1 MFESAEQK
9 HEIDRQTFK
18 SEEPKLREELLD
30 AQFDLVEKKQF
41 PVLILLTG
49 IDGAGKGAALG
60 RLYEWLDPHT
70 LHTVAFDSP
79 TDVERARPRMW
90 RYWVELPPKGDIG
103 IFVGSWYHE
112 PLTERVTGR
121 DDDDALTGHAAR
133 ILRFEEMLA
142 DEGVLLLKF
151 WLHLSEKDAR
161 SRLKKALEDHRGH
174 HVVEHRGWKATYKAA
189 METVQTMLQQT
200 SSGVAPW
207 IVVPSSDP
215 RYRDV
220 TIGRVVLR
228 AIRERLEREKPV
240 VPVAAVPA
248 IIPPLDRKTV
258 LDGLDLTLKLDKD
271 EYRRELKDW
280 QKRLTALTDRKGF
293 RDIAVV
299 CAFEGND
306 AAGKGGSIRRVTMA
320 LDPRRFRVN
329 PIAAPTDEEKAQP
342 YLWRFWRRLPGKGHI
357 AIFDRSWYGRVL
369 VERVEGFCSEADW
382 MRAYGEINDFE
393 AQLHDFGVIVVKYWL
408 AISSDE
414 QLRRFK
420 AREATPFKRYKITE
434 EDWRNRKKIDAYAQA
449 VNDMVDRTSTP
460 HAPWTLVEAEDKSFA
475 RVKVLRTLCERIE
488 AML

>member
-9 HEIDRQTFK
+9 HEVDKATFK
-18 SEEPKLREELLD
+18 DEEAKLREELLD
-30 AQFDLVEKKQF
+30 AQFDVVEDKAF
-41 PVLILLTG
+41 PVLIVLTG
-49 IDGAGKGAALG
+49 IDGAGKGAALA

-90 RYWVELPPKGDIG
+90 RYWLELPPKGDIG

-121 DDDDALTGHAAR
+121 NSDDALSRHAAS
-133 ILRFEEMLA
+133 IQSFEEMLTS
-142 DEGVLLLKF
+142 EGVLLLKF
-151 WLHLSEKDAR
+151 WLHLPEKDAR
-161 SRLKKALEDHRGH
+161 RRLDKALRDPLGH
-174 HVVEHRGWKATYKAA
+174 HVVEHRGWKTSYEAA
-189 METVQTMLQQT
+189 MRSVQTMLQQT
-200 SSGVAPW
+200 STGAAPW

-215 RYRDV
+215 RYRDL

-228 AIRERLEREKPV
+228 AIRERLAQPKPA
-240 VPVAAVPA
+240 PAAGIPA
-248 IIPPLDRKTV
+248 IVPPLDRKTV
-258 LDGLDLTLKLDKD
+258 LDGLDLTVRLDKED
-271 EYRRELKDW
+271 YRSQLKHW
-280 QKRLTALTDRKGF
+280 QERLTDLTGRKRF
-293 RDIAVV
+293 RNIAVV

-342 YLWRFWRRLPGKGHI
+342 YLWRFWRRLPAKGHV

-369 VERVEGFCSEADW
+369 VERVEEFCDEADW

-393 AQLHDFGVIVVKYWL
+393 AQLHDFGIVVVKYWL

-420 AREATPFKRYKITE
+420 AREDTPFKRYKITD
-434 EDWRNRKKIDAYAQA
+434 EDWRNRKKLGAYAQA

-460 HAPWTLVEAEDKSFA
+460 NAPWTLVEAEDKKFA

>member
-9 HEIDRQTFK
+9 HEIDKQTFK
-18 SEEPKLREELLD
+18 SEEPKLREELLE

-49 IDGAGKGAALG
+49 IDGAGKGAALA

-70 LHTVAFDSP
+70 LHTIAFDRP
-79 TDVERARPRMW
+79 TDVERARPPMW
-90 RYWVELPPKGDIG
+90 RFWLELPPKGDIG
-103 IFVGSWYHE
+103 IFVGSWYQN
-112 PLTERVTGR
+112 PLTDRITGA
-121 DDDDALTGHAAR
+121 DDADAFARKAAA
-133 ILRFEEMLA
+133 INRFEQMLA

-151 WLHLSEKDAR
+151 WLHLSRKDR
-161 SRLKKALEDHRGH
+161 RRRLKQAVQDRDVR
-174 HVVEHRGWKATYKAA
+174 HVLEHRGWKATY
-189 METVQTMLQQT
+189 ETALKSVQTMMQQT
-200 SSGVAPW
+200 STGAAPW
-207 IVVPSSDP
+207 IVVPSADP
-215 RYRDV
+215 RYRDL
-220 TIGRVVLR
+220 TIGQVVLR
-228 AIRERLEREKPV
+228 AIRERLAEQKPAP
-240 VPVAAVPA
+240 VPSVPA

-258 LDGLDLTLKLDKD
+258 LDALDLTQKLEPA
-271 EYRRELKDW
+271 EYRKELDRW
-280 QKRLTALTDRKGF
+280 QERLADLTDHKAF

-342 YLWRFWRRLPGKGHI
+342 YLWRFWRRLPAKGHV
-357 AIFDRSWYGRVL
+357 AVFDRSWYGRVL
-369 VERVEGFCSEADW
+369 VERIEGFCSEADW

-393 AQLHDFGVIVVKYWL
+393 AQLDTYGIIVVKYWL
-408 AISSDE
+408 AISGEE

-420 AREATPFKRYKITE
+420 EREDTPFKRHKITD
-434 EDWRNRKKIDAYAQA
+434 EDWRNRGKLDAYAQA

-460 HAPWTLVEAEDKSFA
+460 YAPWTLVEAEDKSFA

-488 AML
+488 AIL

>member
-9 HEIDRQTFK
+9 HEIDKPTFK
-18 SEEPKLREELLD
+18 AEEPKLREELLD
-30 AQFDLVEKKQF
+30 AQFDLVEKQEF
-41 PVLILLTG
+41 PVLIVLTG
-49 IDGAGKGAALG
+49 IDGAGKGAALA

-79 TDVERARPRMW
+79 TDVERSRPPMW
-90 RYWVELPPKGDIG
+90 RYWLELPPKGDIG

-112 PLTERVTGR
+112 PLTARVTGR
-121 DDDDALTGHAAR
+121 NDDDALARHAAS
-133 ILRFEEMLA
+133 IENFEEMLA
-142 DEGVLLLKF
+142 NEGVLLLKF

-161 SRLKKALEDHRGH
+161 RRLEKALRDPRGH
-174 HVVEHRGWKATYKAA
+174 HVVEHRGWKATYAAA
-189 METVQTMLQQT
+189 MQSVQTMLQQT
-200 SSGVAPW
+200 STGAAPW

-215 RYRDV
+215 RYRDL

-228 AIRERLEREKPV
+228 AIRERLAQPKPA
-240 VPVAAVPA
+240 PATSVPA
-248 IIPPLDRKTV
+248 ITPPLDHKTV
-258 LDGLDLTLKLDKD
+258 LDGLDLTLTLDKD
-271 EYRRELKDW
+271 DYRKQLSDW
-280 QKRLTALTDRKGF
+280 QERLTDLTERKGF
-293 RDIAVV
+293 RDIAVA

-342 YLWRFWRRLPGKGHI
+342 YLWRFWRRLPAKGHV

-369 VERVEGFCSEADW
+369 VERVEGFCSAADW
-382 MRAYGEINDFE
+382 LRAYGEINDFE
-393 AQLHDFGVIVVKYWL
+393 EQLHAFGIVVVKYWL

-414 QLRRFK
+414 QLRRFQ
-420 AREATPFKRYKITE
+420 AREDTPFKRYKITD
-434 EDWRNRKKIDAYAQA
+434 EDWRNRKKLDAYAQA

-460 HAPWTLVEAEDKSFA
+460 HAPWTLVEAEDKKYA